1 MILGLSGR
9 RIDAADAEQVRFPLQ
24 NVESVRL
31 AVRRLLVG
39 QKVTW
44 LVSSAAC
51 GADLI
56 ALSEAETLGIERTVV
71 LPFSREKFRDSSVVD
86 RPGEWGELYDRVM
99 DEVEGKG
106 EVLIVRAKDHEDPF
120 ELVCQAIL
128 ENAVALGKE
137 RHEATGAVMVWD
149 GEARETPDYTAEFG
163 ADARKRGLAVFDLR
177 TL

>member
-56 ALSEAETLGIERTVV
+56 ALSEAETLGIARCVV
-71 LPFSREKFRDSSVVD
+71 LPFSREKFRESSVVD
-86 RPGEWGELYDRVM
+86 RPGEWGEVYDRVM
-99 DEVEGKG
+99 DEVEASGG
-106 EVLIVRAKDHEDPF
+106 VVIVSANGTEDPF
-120 ELVCQAIL
+120 AIASDAIL
-128 ENAVALGKE
+128 ENAMAFGKE
-137 RHEATGAVMVWD
+137 RNEAFGAVMVWD
-149 GEARETPDYTAEFG
+149 GEVRDKPDYTSQFRI
-163 ADARKRGLAVFDLR
+163 DARERGLAVFDVR